1 MLFFFFIGSVRK
13 NASTAGATRSDVEG
27 TVKAWLRYAQDRL
40 GGRRSRKNGDKR
52 KPEDINGNSSKI
64 QKKTIS
70 SDDSDS

>member
-52 KPEDINGNSSKI
+52 KPEDINGHASKTEKNSLLC
-64 QKKTIS
+64 
-70 SDDSDS
+70 